1 VLSLPAVALVLAA
14 VTTPNK
20 PARPYALLTLASGHT
35 FRVLN
40 SGPMLDEKGK
50 RIALAISYLSSARNA
65 QQLETEAAELF
76 EYLRPHAEHQNDA
89 AVDVIARLNSNGE
102 SVDLDVLYER
112 QKRGGWKKA
121 GSARKPFPRVPPPP
135 QPDERNLEAE
145 QAATQDANAWL
156 GLLDKG
162 QLEQT
167 WETSAPFLR
176 ERAPRPQWIESGN
189 AMRAALG
196 NVVSR
201 KQISVME
208 TDSAPSAPPGRYVIV
223 EYRSQYARQPLAFE
237 SVTEVLCDDGKWRV
251 AGYAIR

>member
-1 VLSLPAVALVLAA
+1 MLSLPAVALVLAA

-112 QKRGGWKKA
+112 QKRGGTRRACA
-121 GSARKPFPRVPPPP
+121 G
-135 QPDERNLEAE
+135 
-145 QAATQDANAWL
+145 
-156 GLLDKG
+156 
-162 QLEQT
+162 
-167 WETSAPFLR
+167 
-176 ERAPRPQWIESGN
+176 
-189 AMRAALG
+189 
-196 NVVSR
+196 
-201 KQISVME
+201 
-208 TDSAPSAPPGRYVIV
+208 
-223 EYRSQYARQPLAFE
+223 
-237 SVTEVLCDDGKWRV
+237 
-251 AGYAIR
+251 